1 MMRLSLQQTGRAIF
15 RAATLV
21 GVLTLIV
28 KLLAT
33 GKEMLVAYR
42 LGVDTALDAF
52 LVAYL
57 FPSFLVNVIGG
68 SLTCAFVPLYVEIR
82 NSQGEAAAAWLV
94 RGLTIKVVAL
104 LVALS
109 LFTAPIFAALV
120 PKVAHG
126 FDAETVALS
135 QRMVFQLAPVFVL
148 NALTAFWTGA
158 LNARE
163 RFALGALVPALTPT
177 MVMVLLLLCWDS
189 LGVMAIVVGTLL
201 GAACESALVGR
212 RALAHTTARAQ
223 LPGARLPMRELLQ
236 QLLPVI
242 AGTVIMSGTTVVDQM
257 MASSLS
263 SGSVA
268 ALSYGSKLTVVIVG
282 VGSMALA
289 TAFLPHFSRMV
300 SEGDTQGIRWIVRQ
314 YSIFILLATGAVTAV
329 LVFGSEFL
337 VRLLYGRGAF
347 DEDAVELVTRVQWM
361 YALQIPFFTFSM
373 MAVRLISALR
383 KNQILMIG
391 AAVSLT
397 LNVFLNW
404 LFSRYLGVAGIAL
417 STSVVAAIACGF
429 LWVSAWCGIR
439 SMERAKHDALAAE
452 GL

>member
-1 MMRLSLQQTGRAIF
+1 M
-15 RAATLV
+15 
-21 GVLTLIV
+21 
-28 KLLAT
+28 
-33 GKEMLVAYR
+33 
-42 LGVDTALDAF
+42 
-52 LVAYL
+52 
-57 FPSFLVNVIGG
+57 
-68 SLTCAFVPLYVEIR
+68 
-82 NSQGEAAAAWLV
+82 
-94 RGLTIKVVAL
+94 
-104 LVALS
+104 
-109 LFTAPIFAALV
+109 
-120 PKVAHG
+120 
-126 FDAETVALS
+126 
-135 QRMVFQLAPVFVL
+135 
-148 NALTAFWTGA
+148 
-158 LNARE
+158 
-163 RFALGALVPALTPT
+163 
-177 MVMVLLLLCWDS
+177 
-189 LGVMAIVVGTLL
+189 
-201 GAACESALVGR
+201 
-212 RALAHTTARAQ
+212 
-223 LPGARLPMRELLQ
+223 
-236 QLLPVI
+236 
-242 AGTVIMSGTTVVDQM
+242 MSGTTVVDQM

-329 LVFGSEFL
+329 MVFGSEFL

-361 YALQIPFFTFSM
+361 YALQIPFFTSSM

-417 STSVVAAIACGF
+417 STSTVAAVACGF
-429 LWVSAWCGIR
+429 LWVSAWRGIR
-439 SMERAKHDALAAE
+439 NLERAKHDALAAE